1 MPGASESSIL
11 LVALSNADANEWYGT
26 CSPVESEFSGYDMAA
41 RANAFSS
48 QNSLYIWASVNL
60 RLTGDS
66 VKVSDGFVLSG
77 RSVQQMTTSQPLHVR
92 KIYRLL

>member
-1 MPGASESSIL
+1 M
-11 LVALSNADANEWYGT
+11 VVLSNADENSWIGM
-26 CSPVESEFSGYDMAA
+26 CSPIESELSGYDMTA

-48 QNSLYIWASVNL
+48 QNGLYIWASANL

-66 VKVSDGFVLSG
+66 VNVFDGFVLSG
-77 RSVQQMTTSQPLHVR
+77 RSVPQMTTSQPLHVR